1 MRISDWSSDVC
12 SSDLFIGVGLDSSGL
27 GHPPEKF
34 SKAFE
39 LARMLGLRRVAHAG
53 EEGPP
58 EYIWA
63 ALDVLGAERID
74 HGVRAIDDTVL
85 MERLA
90 RERIALTVCPLS
102 NLKLCV
108 FPTLRDHNLGKMLD
122 AGIAVTINSDD
133 PAYFGG
139 YRSEEHTSELQSLMR
154 ISYAVFCLKK
164 KNTPILIAHDTYY

>member
-1 MRISDWSSDVC
+1 MKHSFPTRRSSDR
-12 SSDLFIGVGLDSSGL
+12 
-27 GHPPEKF
+27 KF
-34 SKAFE
+34 SKALE

-108 FPTLRDHNLGKMLD
+108 FPTLRDHNLGKKI
-122 AGIAVTINSDD
+122 G
-133 PAYFGG
+133 
-139 YRSEEHTSELQSLMR
+139 R
-154 ISYAVFCLKK
+154 
-164 KNTPILIAHDTYY
+164 AHV

>member
-1 MRISDWSSDVC
+1 MKHSFPTRRSSDR
-12 SSDLFIGVGLDSSGL
+12 
-27 GHPPEKF
+27 KF
-34 SKAFE
+34 SKALE

-90 RERIALTVCPLS
+90 RERIALTV
-102 NLKLCV
+102 
-108 FPTLRDHNLGKMLD
+108 
-122 AGIAVTINSDD
+122 
-133 PAYFGG
+133 
-139 YRSEEHTSELQSLMR
+139 RSEEHTSELQSLMR
-154 ISYAVFCLKK
+154 ISYAVFCLKNK
-164 KNTPILIAHDTYY
+164 KTIQIQNQRTKSSQER